1 MPDPV
6 LDPSTP
12 CCKDF
17 SRLQKKPAICAV
29 SPKLGSGATGGLSN
43 AATGTW
49 TNTLNATG
57 GGAGGGT
64 GTAWYQPDP
73 AIAEGWT

>member
-12 CCKDF
+12 CCRDF
-17 SRLQKKPAICAV
+17 SRLQQKPRRCATG
-29 SPKLGSGATGGLSN
+29 PTLAPGGTGGLTPP
-43 AATGTW
+43 ATGTW

-57 GGAGGGT
+57 GGSGGGT
-64 GTAWYQPDP
+64 GASWIIAPP
-73 AIAEGWT
+73 ASGESWS